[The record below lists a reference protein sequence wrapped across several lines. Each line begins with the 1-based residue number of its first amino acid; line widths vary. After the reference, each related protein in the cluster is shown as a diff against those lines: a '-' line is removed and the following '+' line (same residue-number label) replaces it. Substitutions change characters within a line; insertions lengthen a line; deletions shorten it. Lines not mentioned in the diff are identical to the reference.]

1 MSDFFLGVDGGQS
14 GTVAVIGD
22 AAGRIVSWATAGPCN
37 HVAAA
42 EARDKF
48 LRVMR
53 ECLTMA
59 AHRAGLNLE
68 TTRFRAACLG
78 MSGGPED
85 KSALLHE
92 LISAERM
99 IVTHD
104 GRIALAG
111 AMNGGPGVIAIA
123 GTGSIAYGEN
133 ERGESA
139 RAGGWGYVFGDE
151 GSGFDI
157 VRHALRAILREHEG
171 WGPRTALTPAL
182 LESTETA
189 NANEMLHLLYKP
201 EWPRSRAATLAQVVS
216 RIAEEGDP
224 VAIHILQSAAQNL
237 AMLSAS
243 VRRQLWGEDVPSN
256 LAWIGGVFNSPVV
269 LERFKMLVE
278 MEGKTTAAAPLHSPA
293 AGALML
299 AWRSVELLLVPE
311 PFELQI
317 K

>member
-201 EWPRSRAATLAQVVS
+201 EWPRSRAQRAISAGPSKATPSPSTFFRALRRTLRCSQRPSGDSFGAKTYH
-216 RIAEEGDP
+216 RIWPG
-224 VAIHILQSAAQNL
+224 SAAFSTV
-237 AMLSAS
+237 LSC
-243 VRRQLWGEDVPSN
+243 SN
-256 LAWIGGVFNSPVV
+256 DLKCWLKWKEKQRLQRPF
-269 LERFKMLVE
+269 
-278 MEGKTTAAAPLHSPA
+278 TAPPQ
-293 AGALML
+293 AL
-299 AWRSVELLLVPE
+299 
-311 PFELQI
+311 
-317 K
+317 